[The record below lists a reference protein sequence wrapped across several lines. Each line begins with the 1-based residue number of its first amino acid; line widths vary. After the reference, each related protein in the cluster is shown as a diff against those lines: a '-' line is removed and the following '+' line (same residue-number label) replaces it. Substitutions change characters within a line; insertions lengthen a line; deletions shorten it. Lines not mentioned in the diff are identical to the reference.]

1 MENASEQ
8 IQLQITGMSCA
19 SCVARVEKGLQ
30 KSEGVLEASVN
41 LATEQA
47 VVKYAPLKTTP
58 QRLVQAVE
66 DAGYEASLL
75 SEDSKSGKELKE
87 QALRHELHKVLI
99 GIALTLPLVVPML
112 LEPFGISWMPPGWVQ
127 LLLTLP
133 VQFWLGARFY
143 RAAWGA
149 LKARTGNMDLLVSL
163 GTSAAF
169 GLSLYHLLKYGSHAG
184 HGISPLYFEASATV
198 ITLVLLGKY
207 FESRAKQQTASAI
220 AALQD
225 LRPETARVLQG
236 GIEKEIPLRKV
247 RVGDEVVIKPG
258 EKIPVDGLILEG
270 SSHVDESLLTGESLP
285 LSKNV
290 GDKVTG
296 ASLNSDGVLRIRTTA
311 IGSES
316 TLARLIRL
324 VESAQM
330 KKAPIQ
336 RLVDQVSSVFV
347 PIVLAIALLTLLAWG
362 LGTGDWEQALMNGIA
377 VLVIACPCAL
387 GLATPT
393 SMMVGT
399 GLGARAGLL
408 IKDSEALEI
417 AHSVTTVAFDKTG
430 TLTQGKPKVS
440 LLHPVD
446 ESEERLLKISGSLQ
460 QGSEHPLA
468 KAVIE
473 VAHDRKLS
481 LEKAGSLKAIP
492 GRGIEGVI
500 DGKTY
505 ILGNRK
511 LMEERGVSLESVL
524 TVATQAEDEGRTVSF
539 LGEAQRS
546 TPLGLVAFSDE
557 VKPSA
562 KATLKRLHEMKIRS
576 VMITGDNAGAGQHIG
591 RILGIDEVLANVL
604 PEQKSKRIEE
614 MKSRG
619 QIVAMVGD
627 GVNDAPALA
636 AAHVGL
642 AMSTGTDVAMQAAGI
657 TLMRGEP
664 LLVPDALDL
673 SRRTYR
679 KIQQNLFWAF
689 IYNVIGIPLAA
700 LGYLN
705 PMIAGAAMAL
715 SSVSVV
721 SNSLLLRRW
730 KPASQN
736 HLEVS

>member
-1 MENASEQ
+1 MENTSEQ
-8 IQLQITGMSCA
+8 IHLQITGMSCA
-19 SCVARVEKGLQ
+19 SCVQRVEKSLQ
-30 KSEGVLEASVN
+30 KTAGVLEASVN
-41 LATEQA
+41 LATEKAA
-47 VVKYAPLKTTP
+47 VTYRPSQTTP
-58 QRLVQAVE
+58 QSLVQAVE
-66 DAGYEASLL
+66 DAGYQADVL
-75 SEDSKSGKELKE
+75 SEDSSGGKEKKE
-87 QALRHELHKVLI
+87 RILRAEFRKVLI
-99 GIALTLPLVVPML
+99 GIALTLPLVIPMF
-112 LEPFGISWMPPGWVQ
+112 LEPFGVSWMPPGWTQ
-127 LLLTLP
+127 LLLALP
-133 VQFWLGARFY
+133 VQLWLGARFY

-149 LKARTGNMDLLVSL
+149 LKAKTGNMDLLVSL

-169 GLSLYHLLKYGSHAG
+169 GLSLYHLWKFGSHAG
-184 HGISPLYFEASATV
+184 HEAGPLYFEASSTI

-220 AALQD
+220 EALQE
-225 LRPETARVLQG
+225 LRPETARVLQDG
-236 GIEKEIPLRKV
+236 GEKEIPLRKV
-247 RVGDEVVIKPG
+247 KIGDRVIVKPG

-285 LSKNV
+285 LSKNP
-290 GDKVTG
+290 GNKVTG
-296 ASLNSDGVLRIRTTA
+296 ASLNGDGLLLIETTA
-311 IGSES
+311 IGSET
-316 TLARLIRL
+316 TLSRLIRL
-324 VESAQM
+324 VESTQL

-336 RLVDQVSSVFV
+336 RLVDQVSAVFV
-347 PIVLAIALLTLLAWG
+347 PAVLLIALVTIIAWG
-362 LGTGDWEQALMNGIA
+362 LTTANWESALMNGIA

-399 GLGARAGLL
+399 GLGARAGIL
-408 IKDSEALEI
+408 IKDAEALEV

-430 TLTQGKPKVS
+430 TLTEGKPKVS
-440 LLHPVD
+440 LLRGAGA
-446 ESEERLLKISGSLQ
+446 SEEDLLKVSGSLQ

-468 KAVIE
+468 KAVLE
-473 VAHDRKLS
+473 AAKERSLP
-481 LEKAGSLKAIP
+481 LEKAQALQAVP
-492 GRGIEGVI
+492 GRGIEGRI
-500 DGKTY
+500 QQTTY
-505 ILGNRK
+505 FLGNRK
-511 LMEERGVSLESVL
+511 LMEERGVSLASLEQE
-524 TVATQAEDEGRTVSF
+524 AKKAEQEGRTVSY
-539 LGEAQRS
+539 LAKENDS
-546 TPLGLVAFSDE
+546 VPLGMVAFSDE

-562 KATLKRLHEMKIRS
+562 RATVRRLHEMGIHS
-576 VMITGDNAGAGQHIG
+576 VMITGDNEGAGRHIG
-591 RILGIDEVLANVL
+591 KILGIDEVLANVL
-604 PEQKSKRIEE
+604 PEQKSRRIEE
-614 MKSRG
+614 MKSKG

-636 AAHVGL
+636 AAHVGM

-664 LLVPDALDL
+664 LLIPDALDL

-736 HLEVS
+736 LQEVP